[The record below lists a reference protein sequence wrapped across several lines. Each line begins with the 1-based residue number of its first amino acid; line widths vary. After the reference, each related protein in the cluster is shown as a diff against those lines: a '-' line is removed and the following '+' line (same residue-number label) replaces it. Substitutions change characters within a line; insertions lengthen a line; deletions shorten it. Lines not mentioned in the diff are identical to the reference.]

1 VDFTEIILVELSSRL
16 PIKRL
21 RVLIPNAITV
31 GSILTGYIAILE
43 AFYGEYL
50 IAAALILAASV
61 LDMLDGRV
69 ARAMKVTSDF
79 GVEFDS
85 LADMVNYGVAPAVL
99 FYFLFFDMWGIFG
112 ALLSFLPVCCAGI
125 RLARFNTTSDPDI
138 PTKYY
143 IGLPTTIAAVVMAGF
158 VFFINSLPYAYDASH
173 SAAILMV
180 VISLL
185 MVSELQYEKSNILSL
200 RYIRKTRRIIT
211 GGIILTSLL
220 LFPET
225 AFFAWGL
232 LYIMYGATRSMIYT
246 IWYGND
252 NVTETEIDELC

>member
-1 VDFTEIILVELSSRL
+1 
-16 PIKRL
+16 
-21 RVLIPNAITV
+21 
-31 GSILTGYIAILE
+31 
-43 AFYGEYL
+43 
-50 IAAALILAASV
+50 
-61 LDMLDGRV
+61 
-69 ARAMKVTSDF
+69 
-79 GVEFDS
+79 
-85 LADMVNYGVAPAVL
+85 
-99 FYFLFFDMWGIFG
+99 
-112 ALLSFLPVCCAGI
+112 
-125 RLARFNTTSDPDI
+125 
-138 PTKYY
+138 
-143 IGLPTTIAAVVMAGF
+143 
-158 VFFINSLPYAYDASH
+158 
-173 SAAILMV
+173 MV